1 MSRYHKFVALL
12 ILVLIPTAGCQS
24 TSEPGSVNGPVLEKQ
39 HRTLLVGESTRVLLV
54 SNKTTGFEWS
64 INQAASTGMDRV
76 AITDTGYAAP
86 EPSDGMVGAPGRQ
99 WWLIKGI
106 QPGQA
111 VIRLVYHRPWEEDT
125 PPAQQAV
132 FTIDV
137 GR

>member
-1 MSRYHKFVALL
+1 MSRFHVSSACL
-12 ILVLIPTAGCQS
+12 ILFLVFLTGCQA
-24 TSEPGSVNGPVLEKQ
+24 TGEPGSVNGPVLEKQ